1 MSSANYTQP
10 TQDITS
16 FGNVDRTVRLR
27 VITTCEGCTLRPLA
41 ALTGGGGQRGQRD

>member
-27 VITTCEGCTLRPLA
+27 VITCEGSTLRPLA